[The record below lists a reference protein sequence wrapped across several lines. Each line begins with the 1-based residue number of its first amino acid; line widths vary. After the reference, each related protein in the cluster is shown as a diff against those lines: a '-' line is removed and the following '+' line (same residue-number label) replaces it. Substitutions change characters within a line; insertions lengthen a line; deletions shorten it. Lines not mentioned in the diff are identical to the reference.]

1 MEEGRSRW
9 REEGEVEGEREGEVK
24 EGRRRWKKGKKWGR
38 RERNEDRRKNDPL
51 PITCKYCPT
60 EQPGACL

>member
-1 MEEGRSRW
+1 MKGGRSRW
-9 REEGEVEGEREGEVK
+9 REEGEVK

-38 RERNEDRRKNDPL
+38 SERNEDRRKNDPL

-60 EQPGACL
+60 ERSDQNLQPGACL